1 MAARPISSAFDILSS
16 YPATGPHP
24 DYREKLMLFG
34 QFEGVWDMDIKFFDE
49 AGNVV
54 FHGPGEWAFAWV
66 LDGRVMQDVLTFPDL
81 RDPTATAPGKRN
93 IGTSLRHYNPK
104 TDTWRVVWIGAS
116 SSNLCFLRANASQVG
131 DEILLERNDEG
142 SSRLKWRFSDISD
155 DEFHWTGHFSTDA
168 GASWILEQE
177 MRAKRRA

>member
-1 MAARPISSAFDILSS
+1 MTSRSTHSASGILSA

-34 QFEGVWDMDIKFFDE
+34 QFEGVWDLDIKFFDA
-49 AGNVV
+49 AGNTV

-81 RDPTATAPGKRN
+81 YDPTATAPGKRN
-93 IGTSLRHYNPK
+93 IGTSLRHYDPK
-104 TDTWRVVWIGAS
+104 ADVWRVVWIGAS
-116 SSNLCFLRANASQVG
+116 SGNLCLLKAGADQEG
-131 DEILLERNDEG
+131 DEILIERNEEG
-142 SSRLKWRFSDISD
+142 SSRLRWRFSNIRD
-155 DEFHWTGHFSTDA
+155 DRFHWTGHFSTDG

-177 MRAKRRA
+177 MHAYRRA